1 MSKYQYDENKH
12 VDTYR
17 SKLRKSRHKDEYD
30 LSMKLLRLKDLG
42 LMCLDLKWFK
52 AYDKFN
58 GQQVY
63 QISSNHVRIHVIFS
77 DGRFYAFHAF
87 DKDSRQTRKK
97 EKDTSESRFKDS
109 LQELGLTTAKE
120 ELKKDK
126 PKAKNEKVKKPKAEV
141 KKATKD
147 GLVKTKRRKK

>member
-30 LSMKLLRLKDLG
+30 LSMKLLRLKDIG
-42 LMCLDLKWFK
+42 LLCLDLKWFK
-52 AYDKFN
+52 VYGKLY

-77 DGRFYAFHAF
+77 DGCFYGFHAF

-97 EKDTSESRFKDS
+97 EKDTSESRLKDS
-109 LQELGLTTAKE
+109 LQELGLTTTKE

-126 PKAKNEKVKKPKAEV
+126 PKAKNEKVKKPKTEA
-141 KKATKD
+141 KKANSD
-147 GLVKTKRRKK
+147 SSVKTKRRKK